1 MIMSKKDP
9 QKQLMYN
16 EAIRKAAII
25 GIDASSQPKKTLAS
39 LYKLF
44 EAISAC
50 KNDYEALNK
59 RVNENKVSPTTLERY
74 GVPRSTINAN
84 PILREVVR
92 YYQDKQEEE
101 KVVITKRQF
110 DAMKEE
116 LALYKSWHNEA
127 VSKDA
132 EYQALQ
138 VEYDNLQRQYEQLMN
153 MYMSNMTL
161 NAFNNSLKEKPS
173 AAS

>member
-1 MIMSKKDP
+1 MSKKDP
-9 QKQLMYN
+9 QKQLIYN
-16 EAIRKAAII
+16 EAIRQAAII
-25 GIDASSQPKKTLAS
+25 GIDACSQPKKALAS

-44 EAISAC
+44 EAIGAC
-50 KNDYEALNK
+50 KKDYEALSK
-59 RVNENKVSPTTLERY
+59 KANENKVNPTTLERY
-74 GVPRSTINAN
+74 GIPRSTINAN

-110 DAMKEE
+110 DDLKEE
-116 LALYKSWHNEA
+116 LALYKSWHDEA

-132 EYQALQ
+132 KYQALQ
-138 VEYDNLQRQYEQLMN
+138 VEYDDLLRKHEQLKN
-153 MYMSNMTL
+153 LYKSTKTL
-161 NAFNNSLKEKPS
+161 NVFNEILKEKPS